1 MVVAHRASI
10 FHLLDDPR
18 FHSDAY
24 QFIEDGLL
32 VISNG
37 KVVAVGEASEELPKL
52 PAGVEVIRHE
62 NAVIAPGFFDL
73 HIHFPQL
80 TTVAVYGE
88 QLLGWLNAIIPE
100 EEIYRIPEIAA
111 ERARLFL
118 KEGLRA
124 GTTTMVAY
132 GSWAKQS
139 VDALFTEAERLN
151 MSLVAGKVMANR
163 NMPDGISLTDP
174 ESDYVDSADLI
185 QRWHGK
191 GRLSYAVTP
200 RFAISS
206 TPEDLEAASRLVRE
220 NPGVYMQTHLAENP
234 NEISFTL
241 ELFPDRKSYLDVYDH
256 YGLVGERSIFGHCIH
271 LEDEDFE
278 RIRDT
283 GAVLCPNPPSNMFL
297 GNGLFKFAKAKEY
310 GVRVALGTDFGAGNT
325 FSMLQSMENAYKTA
339 QLQGY
344 SLSPFE
350 GFYLSTLGGARALS
364 MDDRLGNFEPG
375 KEADF
380 VVLDMACT
388 PFIAWRME
396 HAKTPLEKLF
406 VLMMLGDDRAVR
418 STYVYG
424 EAVHHRDA

>member
-18 FHSDAY
+18 FQPDAY

-32 VISNG
+32 VVSNG
-37 KVVAVGEASEELPKL
+37 KVVAIGEASEELSKL
-52 PAGVEVIRHE
+52 SADVEVIRHE
-62 NAVIAPGFFDL
+62 NAVITPGFFDL

-100 EEIYRIPEIAA
+100 EEIYQIPEIAA
-111 ERARLFL
+111 ERAQLFL
-118 KEGLRA
+118 KECLRA

-139 VDALFTEAERLN
+139 VDALFAEAERLN

-185 QRWHGK
+185 ERWHGK

-206 TPEDLEAASRLVRE
+206 TPEDLEVASRLIRE

-297 GNGLFKFAKAKEY
+297 GSGLFKFAKAKEY

-364 MDDRLGNFEPG
+364 MDDRLGNFQPG

-380 VVLDMACT
+380 VVLDTACT
-388 PFIAWRME
+388 PFVAWRMA

-418 STYVYG
+418 HTYVYG